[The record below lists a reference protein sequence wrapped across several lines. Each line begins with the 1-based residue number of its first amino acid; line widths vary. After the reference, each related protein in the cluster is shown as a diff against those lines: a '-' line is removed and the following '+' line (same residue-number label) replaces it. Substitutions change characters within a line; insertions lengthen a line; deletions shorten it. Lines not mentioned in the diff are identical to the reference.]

1 LQFAVIVAFQQ
12 PSSLFPVFLLHQK
25 RIMNLPVIMTGLNG
39 ALGLYSGLK
48 GVLDKNAASK
58 KARALR
64 DNAKAEEAGWY
75 RRNYYESF
83 IDSTAA
89 KAAMKRVENSL
100 RQNNRQNRARSV
112 IMGATPEYSVAAN
125 EQGLRSMENMMTN
138 MAAQESDRK
147 NRVEA
152 IHRQNKNAFLANELS
167 ELANDERMAMTA
179 ASNGYNLFQNAL
191 LGARW
196 GKE

>member
-1 LQFAVIVAFQQ
+1 
-12 PSSLFPVFLLHQK
+12 
-25 RIMNLPVIMTGLNG
+25 MYLPMILTGLNG

-58 KARALR
+58 KARELR

-83 IDSTAA
+83 IDNTAA

-147 NRVEA
+147 SRVEA
-152 IHRQNKNAFLANELS
+152 VHRQNKNAFLTNDLN
-167 ELANDERMAMTA
+167 ELANDERMARTA
-179 ASNGYNLFQNAL
+179 ATNGYNLFQNAL
-191 LGARW
+191 LGTLW
-196 GKE
+196 GKEV